1 MSQYKTEKRK
11 IWEKHIEKW
20 KSSGLSQVEYC
31 RQNNVKVKSL
41 RYWKQ
46 RVGRLGSAPALVE
59 LPAFRATPVFTPQA
73 APQLCLVINQRYRI
87 EIGKG
92 FDSEDFERVVRVLG
106 RI

>member
-59 LPAFRATPVFTPQA
+59 LPLFKSPVPLLSHT
-73 APQLCLVINQRYRI
+73 PQLCLVINQRYRI